1 MVISESLSEIH
12 RTLQK
17 SNPLNNPKLDFSE
30 ILINCNDVEN
40 RRRRWKA
47 ACCHALECV
56 SALSHLSSTN
66 IEELSDGQEL
76 LKLEDNLSERRQD
89 IEGQLRKLNKDID
102 YSRTQLNKI
111 IEDILTEIS
120 ILVGDYKI
128 LKHEFGQKTSN
139 IPFIIEE
146 GARRQDE
153 NFSDIGKTGSVDDIR
168 NLQKIRDGLLSEI
181 EKQNREENEINDE
194 IKELELQWSS
204 CRQKNRRLENA
215 ILLKKTEATCQ
226 ETQVEAHINSRL
238 SRSSNCGVSN
248 ENLNQLNRRNSIA
261 KWIGRLS
268 CTNDCNKYDN
278 KEIIEED
285 ENEDIEGELEVLN
298 LLSIVKVKDYIELNE
313 INENDFST
321 SNSYKLY
328 LKIDPSPCLDIFL
341 DPNFDYPPELRLLNT
356 EDIKEISNES
366 LFSNGPLELC
376 LNSKGGYEF
385 KTFQEI
391 ELAENSCNT
400 KLSQEEIAMFNI
412 YVGELKRNENIPIS
426 SIGKLLCSTLK

>member
-30 ILINCNDVEN
+30 ILTNCNDIES
-40 RRRRWKA
+40 RKRRWKG
-47 ACCHALECV
+47 ACCHALECI

-66 IEELSDGQEL
+66 VDELSNGQEL

-89 IEGQLRKLNKDID
+89 IEVQLRKLNRDID

-120 ILVGDYKI
+120 ILVEDYKI
-128 LKHEFGQKTSN
+128 LKHEFSQKTSN

-146 GARRQDE
+146 GARQQDE
-153 NFSDIGKTGSVDDIR
+153 NFSDISKTGSVDDIR
-168 NLQKIRDGLLSEI
+168 NLQKVGDGLLSEI
-181 EKQNREENEINDE
+181 EKQSKEENKISDE

-204 CRQKNRRLENA
+204 CRQKNQRLENE
-215 ILLKKTEATCQ
+215 ILLRKTEATCQ

-238 SRSSNCGVSN
+238 SRSSNYGASN

-268 CTNDCNKYDN
+268 CTNDCNKYD

-298 LLSIVKVKDYIELNE
+298 LLSIVKVNDHIELNE
-313 INENDFST
+313 INGDHFST
-321 SNSYKLY
+321 PNSYKLY

-341 DPNFDYPPELRLLNT
+341 DPNFDYPPELKLLNT
-356 EDIKEISNES
+356 EGIKEISNES

-376 LNSKGGYEF
+376 LNSKGGYGF

-391 ELAENSCNT
+391 ELSENSCNT
-400 KLSQEEIAMFNI
+400 RLSQEEIAMFNI
-412 YVGELKRNENIPIS
+412 FVGELKKNENIPIS